1 MAEHKTEIDLSIGG
15 NAEKKLNDF
24 IDKANQLGEQLNK
37 ISGIEILSKLFLPST
52 KYQLTSD
59 VLISDKKSLTT
70 H

>member
-37 ISGIEILSKLFLPST
+37 ISGIEIGGNVDTSSLKEFEKHLD
-52 KYQLTSD
+52 KYT
-59 VLISDKKSLTT
+59 
-70 H
+70 